1 MSGNDIIGNE
11 LLLGKSGKGKELA
24 FVYISD
30 EEYTKFDKFCKI
42 HHYEYHI
49 RYKRKNVWLLN
60 TEKRTWKE
68 FKSVKHRFLSKLKN
82 LKRRGGIYE
91 H

>member
-30 EEYTKFDKFCKI
+30 EEYTKFDKF
-42 HHYEYHI
+42 
-49 RYKRKNVWLLN
+49 
-60 TEKRTWKE
+60 
-68 FKSVKHRFLSKLKN
+68 
-82 LKRRGGIYE
+82 
-91 H
+91 